1 MRTVAEEYD
10 RVVGVDTHA
19 ATHTMTLLIGAT
31 GAVVEQRTF
40 PTSVAGL
47 RRALTWIRNPTQA
60 QACLVMVEGTGSYG
74 AGLAERFTQ
83 GGIVIAE
90 APTIP
95 AARPRGKDDAM
106 DSARIAR
113 AVLGLRLDQL
123 CWPRAG
129 GTRTA
134 IRVLVSARDQM
145 GTERTKIIN
154 ALTALVRSV
163 DLGVDARKALTSAQ
177 ITTIAGWR
185 ARDEDPA
192 VAACRREAIRLASR
206 IHTLGRDLA
215 ANMAELRQFTA
226 AQVPEL
232 LDLPGVGPVV
242 AGTILLAWSHPGRV
256 RSEAAFAA
264 LAGTSPIPAS
274 SGNTIRY
281 RLNRGG
287 DRQLNRVLT
296 TIVLVRMRHDQTTR
310 NYLARRRA
318 EGRTTKEIMRIL
330 KRYIARQVF
339 RLLTAAHPTP
349 NSLTGT
355 STTVGGG
362 TPRTAGQAL
371 ARPQLPHNRRRGS
384 GVKGDPG
391 CRAAIAQQPLTPEKR
406 PNTLRGVAPPF
417 PPKGVDTT

>member
-1 MRTVAEEYD
+1 MRTVAEEYA

-31 GAVVEQRTF
+31 GAVVEHRTF
-40 PTSVAGL
+40 PTSAAGL
-47 RRALTWIRNPTQA
+47 RRALTWIRNRTQDQPVWSWPKA
-60 QACLVMVEGTGSYG
+60 PVPIGRGWPSISPRAGSSWP
-74 AGLAERFTQ
+74 R
-83 GGIVIAE
+83 
-90 APTIP
+90 PRP
-95 AARPRGKDDAM
+95 SPRRDPRGKDDAM

-185 ARDEDPA
+185 ARDEDPP

-206 IHTLGRDLA
+206 IHALGRDLA

-226 AQVPEL
+226 AEVPEL

-318 EGRTTKEIMRIL
+318 EGRRPKEIMRNL

-339 RLLTAAHPTP
+339 RLLVAAHPTP
-349 NSLTGT
+349 
-355 STTVGGG
+355 
-362 TPRTAGQAL
+362 TA
-371 ARPQLPHNRRRGS
+371 
-384 GVKGDPG
+384 
-391 CRAAIAQQPLTPEKR
+391 
-406 PNTLRGVAPPF
+406 
-417 PPKGVDTT
+417 

>member
-19 ATHTMTLLIGAT
+19 ATHTMSLLTAT
-31 GAVVEQRTF
+31 GGVVEHRTF
-40 PTSVAGL
+40 PTSAAGL
-47 RRALTWIRNPTQA
+47 HRALAWIRDRTQTRT
-60 QACLVMVEGTGSYG
+60 CLVVVEGTGSYG
-74 AGLAERFTQ
+74 AQLTEHFTQ
-83 GGIVIAE
+83 GGILVAE
-90 APTIP
+90 APTVP
-95 AARPRGKDDAM
+95 AARRRGKDDVL

-145 GTERTKIIN
+145 STERTKIIN
-154 ALTALVRSV
+154 SLTALVRGV
-163 DLGVDARKALTSAQ
+163 DLGVEARKALTSAQ

-185 ARDEDPA
+185 TRDEDPA
-192 VAACRREAIRLASR
+192 TAACRREAIRLASR
-206 IHTLGRDLA
+206 IRTLGRDLA
-215 ANMAELRQFTA
+215 ANMAELRRFTA
-226 AQVPEL
+226 AEVPEL
-232 LDLPGVGPVV
+232 LNLPGVGPVV

-296 TIVLVRMRHDQTTR
+296 TIVLVRMRHDQATGD
-310 NYLARRRA
+310 YVARRRA
-318 EGRTTKEIMRIL
+318 EGRTTKEIMRVL
-330 KRYIARQVF
+330 KRYIARQIF
-339 RLLTAAHPTP
+339 RVLTAAHPTP
-349 NSLTGT
+349 A
-355 STTVGGG
+355 
-362 TPRTAGQAL
+362 P
-371 ARPQLPHNRRRGS
+371 
-384 GVKGDPG
+384 
-391 CRAAIAQQPLTPEKR
+391 AA
-406 PNTLRGVAPPF
+406 
-417 PPKGVDTT
+417 

>member
-1 MRTVAEEYD
+1 MTAPRT
-10 RVVGVDTHA
+10 
-19 ATHTMTLLIGAT
+19 
-31 GAVVEQRTF
+31 RT
-40 PTSVAGL
+40 
-47 RRALTWIRNPTQA
+47 
-60 QACLVMVEGTGSYG
+60 CLVVVEGTGSYG
-74 AGLAERFTQ
+74 AQLTEHFTQ
-83 GGIVIAE
+83 GGILVAE
-90 APTIP
+90 APTVP
-95 AARPRGKDDAM
+95 AARRRGKDDVL

-154 ALTALVRSV
+154 SLTALVRSV
-163 DLGVDARKALTSAQ
+163 DLGVEARKALTSAQ

-185 ARDEDPA
+185 TRDEDPA
-192 VAACRREAIRLASR
+192 TAACRREAIRLASR
-206 IHTLGRDLA
+206 IRTLGRDLA
-215 ANMAELRQFTA
+215 ANMAELRRFTA
-226 AQVPEL
+226 AEVPEL

-296 TIVLVRMRHDQTTR
+296 TIVLVRMRHDQATR
-310 NYLARRRA
+310 NYVARRRA

-339 RLLTAAHPTP
+339 RVLAAAHPTP
-349 NSLTGT
+349 APPDRHIHPG
-355 STTVGGG
+355 
-362 TPRTAGQAL
+362 
-371 ARPQLPHNRRRGS
+371 RRRDAAHRGGRPWPAHTCPTMAAEAPGS
-384 GVKGDPG
+384 
-391 CRAAIAQQPLTPEKR
+391 RAAPAVAQR
-406 PNTLRGVAPPF
+406 LRSNP
-417 PPKGVDTT
+417 

>member
-1 MRTVAEEYD
+1 
-10 RVVGVDTHA
+10 
-19 ATHTMTLLIGAT
+19 
-31 GAVVEQRTF
+31 
-40 PTSVAGL
+40 
-47 RRALTWIRNPTQA
+47 
-60 QACLVMVEGTGSYG
+60 
-74 AGLAERFTQ
+74 
-83 GGIVIAE
+83 
-90 APTIP
+90 
-95 AARPRGKDDAM
+95 M

-154 ALTALVRSV
+154 ALTALIRSV

-185 ARDEDPA
+185 ARDENLA

-206 IHTLGRDLA
+206 ILALGRDLA

-226 AQVPEL
+226 AEVPEL
-232 LDLPGVGPVV
+232 LVLSGVGPVV

-264 LAGTSPIPAS
+264 LAGTSPVPAS

-296 TIVLVRMRHDQTTR
+296 TIVLVRMRFDQATR
-310 NYLARRRA
+310 AYVARRRT

-330 KRYIARQVF
+330 KRYITRQVF
-339 RLLTAAHPTP
+339 RILTTAHPTP
-349 NSLTGT
+349 A
-355 STTVGGG
+355 
-362 TPRTAGQAL
+362 P
-371 ARPQLPHNRRRGS
+371 
-384 GVKGDPG
+384 
-391 CRAAIAQQPLTPEKR
+391 AA
-406 PNTLRGVAPPF
+406 
-417 PPKGVDTT
+417 

>member
-19 ATHTMTLLIGAT
+19 ATHTMSLLIAAT
-31 GAVVEQRTF
+31 GAVVEHRNF
-40 PTSVAGL
+40 PTSAAGL
-47 RRALTWIRNPTQA
+47 RRAFTWIGNRTQDRT
-60 QACLVMVEGTGSYG
+60 CLVVVEGTGSYG
-74 AGLAERFTQ
+74 ARLTEHFTQ
-83 GGIVIAE
+83 GGIVVAE

-95 AARPRGKDDAM
+95 AVRLRGKDDVM

-129 GTRTA
+129 GIRTA

-185 ARDEDPA
+185 TRDEDPA
-192 VAACRREAIRLASR
+192 TAACRREAIRLASR
-206 IHTLGRDLA
+206 IHALGRDMA
-215 ANMAELRQFTA
+215 TNMAELRQFTA
-226 AQVPEL
+226 AEVPEL

-296 TIVLVRMRHDQTTR
+296 TIVLVRMRHHPATR
-310 NYLARRRA
+310 DYVARRRA

-339 RLLTAAHPTP
+339 RLLATAHPIP
-349 NSLTGT
+349 APAARPAPPEHPR
-355 STTVGGG
+355 GG
-362 TPRTAGQAL
+362 TPRIAGAG
-371 ARPQLPHNRRRGS
+371 PGLP
-384 GVKGDPG
+384 
-391 CRAAIAQQPLTPEKR
+391 TP
-406 PNTLRGVAPPF
+406 APPW
-417 PPKGVDTT
+417 PPRLQGQGRAPAVAQRLRSNP

>member
-1 MRTVAEEYD
+1 MRTVAEEYA

-31 GAVVEQRTF
+31 GAVVEHRTF
-40 PTSVAGL
+40 PTSAAGL
-47 RRALTWIRNPTQA
+47 RRALTWIRNRTQD
-60 QACLVMVEGTGSYG
+60 QACLVVVEGTGSYG
-74 AGLAERFTQ
+74 AGLAEHFTQ
-83 GGIVIAE
+83 GGIVVAE

-106 DSARIAR
+106 DSAR
-113 AVLGLRLDQL
+113 
-123 CWPRAG
+123 
-129 GTRTA
+129 TA
-134 IRVLVSARDQM
+134 IRVLVSTRDQM
-145 GTERTKIIN
+145 STERTKIIN

-206 IHTLGRDLA
+206 IHALGRDLA

-318 EGRTTKEIMRIL
+318 EGRTTREIMRIL

-339 RLLTAAHPTP
+339 RVLATAHPTP
-349 NSLTGT
+349 
-355 STTVGGG
+355 
-362 TPRTAGQAL
+362 
-371 ARPQLPHNRRRGS
+371 
-384 GVKGDPG
+384 
-391 CRAAIAQQPLTPEKR
+391 
-406 PNTLRGVAPPF
+406 APA
-417 PPKGVDTT
+417 V

>member
-31 GAVVEQRTF
+31 GAVVEHRTF
-40 PTSVAGL
+40 PTSAAGL
-47 RRALTWIRNPTQA
+47 RRALTWIRNRTQD
-60 QACLVMVEGTGSYG
+60 QACLVVVEGTGSYG
-74 AGLAERFTQ
+74 AGLAEHFTQ
-83 GGIVIAE
+83 GGIVVAE

-206 IHTLGRDLA
+206 IHALGRDLA

-226 AQVPEL
+226 AEVPEL

-339 RLLTAAHPTP
+339 RLLAAAHPTP
-349 NSLTGT
+349 AARPAHPPWSAAGRRA
-355 STTVGGG
+355 
-362 TPRTAGQAL
+362 PRGQAL
-371 ARPQLPHNRRRGS
+371 ACPQLPHNGRRGS
-384 GVKGDPG
+384 GVKGGP
-391 CRAAIAQQPLTPEKR
+391 AVAQR
-406 PNTLRGVAPPF
+406 LRSNP
-417 PPKGVDTT
+417 